1 MPITD
6 SCCISFQTAL
16 SRSFFAEREGFE
28 PPSPFRPSVFKTDA
42 IDHSAILPMSVLYF
56 LRMNMITD
64 MPRTDKRHPYVV
76 ELFMSELYTHRNHI
90 ANRQDTCLST
100 YNIHI

>member
-6 SCCISFQTAL
+6 SYYISFQVAL

-42 IDHSAILPMSVLYF
+42 FVHSAIFPLSVLHF

-64 MPRTDKRHPYVV
+64 MPRTDKRHSYGRTIYVRV
-76 ELFMSELYTHRNHI
+76 IYAS
-90 ANRQDTCLST
+90 
-100 YNIHI
+100 